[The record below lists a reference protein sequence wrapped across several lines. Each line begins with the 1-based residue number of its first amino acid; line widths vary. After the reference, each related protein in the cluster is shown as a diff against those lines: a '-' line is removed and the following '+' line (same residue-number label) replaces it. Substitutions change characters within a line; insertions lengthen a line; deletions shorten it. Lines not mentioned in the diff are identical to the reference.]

1 MMKPTLYCFKIDEE
15 KMTITRYETNDYQEV
30 FHGGVEKILYNANLG
45 TKASSTH
52 VFTKSNLDTIV
63 NMRILSFNPSI
74 EKALKIANK
83 YLISKREAAYK
94 EYNKWNDLIT
104 HLNKNQQK

>member
-1 MMKPTLYCFKIDEE
+1 
-15 KMTITRYETNDYQEV
+15 
-30 FHGGVEKILYNANLG
+30 
-45 TKASSTH
+45 
-52 VFTKSNLDTIV
+52 
-63 NMRILSFNPSI
+63 MRILSFNPSM